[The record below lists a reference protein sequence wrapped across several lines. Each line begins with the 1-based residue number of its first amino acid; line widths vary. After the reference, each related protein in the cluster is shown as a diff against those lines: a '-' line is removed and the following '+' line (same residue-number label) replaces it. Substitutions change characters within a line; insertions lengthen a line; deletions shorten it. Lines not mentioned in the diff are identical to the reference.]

1 MYSDMFVTAQV
12 SRGASLA
19 VILFLLVTP
28 LVIFNV
34 VQLRKE
40 RAR

>member
-1 MYSDMFVTAQV
+1 
-12 SRGASLA
+12 
-19 VILFLLVTP
+19 VILFLCVTP
-28 LVIFNV
+28 LVIFNI